1 MKSII
6 TLALLVTIVG
16 CNNSVRPPKV
26 GRDDPYEAQQI
37 HFASEELRRDTAV
50 SKPIVSRDEAGLLF
64 VSVPIRSA
72 VDKTIYVD
80 YRVTFYDQTGQEV
93 GKTSWARANLEAN
106 VPQRITV
113 NSTTARATDFQM
125 DFRYSR

>member
-1 MKSII
+1 MKSVLSVIF
-6 TLALLVTIVG
+6 LVAVIG
-16 CNNSVRPPKV
+16 CNSVRPPKV

-50 SKPIVSRDEAGLLF
+50 SKPVVSRDPAGLLV

-72 VDKTIYVD
+72 IDKTVYVD
-80 YRVTFYDQTGQEV
+80 YRVTFFDQTGQEV
-93 GKTSWARANLEAN
+93 GQTTWSRATLESN

-113 NSTTARATDFQM
+113 NSTTARAADFQM

>member
-1 MKSII
+1 MNKVILVSL
-6 TLALLVTIVG
+6 LALIIG
-16 CNNSVRPPKV
+16 CSNSVRPPKV
-26 GRDDPYEAQQI
+26 GRNDPYESQQM

-50 SKPIVSRDEAGLLF
+50 GKPIVSRDAAGLLV

-72 VDKTIYVD
+72 IDKTIYID

-93 GKTSWARANLEAN
+93 GKTSWASATLEAN
-106 VPQRITV
+106 VPQRVTV
-113 NSTTARATDFQM
+113 NSTTARAADFQM